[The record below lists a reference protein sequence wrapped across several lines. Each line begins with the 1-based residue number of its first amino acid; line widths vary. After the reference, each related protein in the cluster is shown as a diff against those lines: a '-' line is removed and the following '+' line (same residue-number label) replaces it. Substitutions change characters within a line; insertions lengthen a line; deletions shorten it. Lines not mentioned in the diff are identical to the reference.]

1 MADKEA
7 YAVQP
12 VNIIFNI
19 DAALRFMFS
28 VGCGFGLH
36 AFALPLPT
44 RQ

>member
-7 YAVQP
+7 YVVQP
-12 VNIIFNI
+12 VNIIFKIN
-19 DAALRFMFS
+19 AALRFMFS

-36 AFALPLPT
+36 EFAVPLPT